1 MGGSADRRIGGRL
14 TRCASAVTIAGLL
27 TAYPPTRLSA
37 QVGHYPTHSPYRDVR
52 RGGVAVITFGY
63 LGGERGGPG
72 VGMANGPSGGLRY
85 EVSFGSAL
93 GASLG
98 IAYAKP
104 TRFVIDPTK
113 DSLSRKTGPFDSDV
127 ILADVGLQLTLTG
140 RKTWHGL
147 APFLGGALGIAIS
160 GSSPPDPS
168 GFDFGNKLTV

>member
-1 MGGSADRRIGGRL
+1 MERWNEGKRRL
-14 TRCASAVTIAGLL
+14 TKRWSAMALL
-27 TAYPPTRLSA
+27 SIVPSFHLTA
-37 QVGHYPTHSPYRDVR
+37 QVGHDPSHSPYRDVR

-98 IAYAKP
+98 IADAKP

-113 DSLSRKTGPFDSDV
+113 DSLSRQTGP
-127 ILADVGLQLTLTG
+127 
-140 RKTWHGL
+140 
-147 APFLGGALGIAIS
+147 
-160 GSSPPDPS
+160 
-168 GFDFGNKLTV
+168 